1 MNRKWKFLW
10 GLLSHQIWIQE
21 LDLQH
26 LPATQDYVQEAFG
39 WKKYSVMLRFC
50 SVLEYILS
58 GSCTEVQLLS
68 SHLVPES
75 QLFLPAQRTAE
86 TVLLIKHIFLFKFI
100 FIFFLDEPI
109 NKGLY
114 YDKRSTCSSYNAQI
128 KVGAGGLK
136 CFHIS

>member
-1 MNRKWKFLW
+1 MEVSV
-10 GLLSHQIWIQE
+10 GSLSHQIWIQE

-26 LPATQDYVQEAFG
+26 LPATQDYAQEAFG

-68 SHLVPES
+68 FPPCARISAIPSGTEK
-75 QLFLPAQRTAE
+75 RTAE

-100 FIFFLDEPI
+100 FIIFLDEPI